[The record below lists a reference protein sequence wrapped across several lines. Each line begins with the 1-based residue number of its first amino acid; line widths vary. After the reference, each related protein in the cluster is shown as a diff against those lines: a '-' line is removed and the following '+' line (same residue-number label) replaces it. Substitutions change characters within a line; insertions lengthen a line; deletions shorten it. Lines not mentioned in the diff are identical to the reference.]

1 MGTHKP
7 EDIRNV
13 AIVGHGGAGKT
24 ALTEA
29 LLFDAGITTRMGK
42 VEDGNTV
49 TDFGSEEHKR
59 QISINAAMATIPY
72 KDKTIYALDTP
83 GYADFIGDMR
93 SSMRVVDA
101 AIAVLSGVHGVE
113 VQTEKAWEFAQD
125 FNIPVVFYLSKM
137 GRENADFDKVV
148 GEIQEFLSDKAMPF
162 YLPMG
167 KEAEFKGLVDVLGGK
182 AYSYAGDGSKEMT
195 ESDIPQEY
203 AEAAQAAREA
213 LVERIVEA
221 DDELMMRYLDG
232 EKIGMDELVPALR
245 EAVRTRNLFPVL
257 PGDSGHNVGVF
268 QVLDLLVNVLPAP
281 CEMAP
286 RVVLEGEKEVALA
299 PDSSGPFVAFCFKIM
314 VDPYVGKLSFLR
326 ILSGALSSDDSIYNV
341 NKEEEERIS
350 AFKVMTGKEGKDVKD
365 IVVGDI
371 IAIPKLHTTAVGDT
385 LGVKGCKFTA
395 KPIKFPEPVY
405 SLAVVPQSRGD
416 EDKLSSSL
424 HKLLE
429 EDPTLAFEKN
439 AETGDNVLSGMGDVH
454 LDIVLSRI
462 KERYGVEL
470 ETKTPKV
477 PYRETIRKPSK
488 AQGKYKKQ
496 TGGRGQYG
504 DVHIEFAPK
513 QRGEGF
519 EFVDKIVGGVVPRSY
534 IPAVEKGLKEA
545 LPKGYLAGY
554 PMVDIQASLV
564 FGSYHDVDSSEMAFK
579 IAASMSFKEAMK
591 NASPILLEPIMNVEV
606 VVPDD
611 HLGDVM
617 GDFNSRRGRIM
628 GIDAR
633 GRLQVVKAQAPLA
646 EMFRYAIILRSMT
659 SGRGN
664 FTMSYDHYE
673 EVPGEIAKKIIDLR
687 KAELEEE

>member
-1 MGTHKP
+1 MGIRKP

-29 LLFDAGITTRMGK
+29 LLFNAGVTTRMGK

-49 TDFGSEEHKR
+49 TDFGSEEQKR
-59 QISINAAMATIPY
+59 QISINAALATIPY
-72 KDKTIYALDTP
+72 KDKTIYVLDTP

-93 SSMRVVDA
+93 SSMRVVDS
-101 AIAVLSGVHGVE
+101 AIVVLSGVHGVE
-113 VQTEKAWEFAQD
+113 VQTEKAWEFGED
-125 FNIPVVFYLSKM
+125 FNIPMVFYLSKM

-148 GEIQEFLSDKAMPF
+148 GEIQEYLSDKAMPF

-167 KEAEFKGLVDVLGGK
+167 KESSFKGVIDILGGK
-182 AYSYAGDGSKEMT
+182 AYSYPGDGSKEMT
-195 ESDIPQEY
+195 EGEIPAEY
-203 AEAAQAAREA
+203 AEAVQAAREA

-232 EKIGMDELVPALR
+232 DVISMEELVPALR
-245 EAVRTRNLFPVL
+245 NAVRTRSLFPIL
-257 PGDSGHNVGVF
+257 PGDSAHNVGVF
-268 QVLDLLVNVLPAP
+268 QVLELLVNAIPAS
-281 CEMAP
+281 CEMPP
-286 RVVLEGEKEVALA
+286 RIVLSGDEEVPLP
-299 PDSSGPFVAFCFKIM
+299 PDPAGPFVAFCFKIM

-326 ILSGALSSDDSIYNV
+326 VLSGSLSSDSPIYNV
-341 NKEEEERIS
+341 NKDEEERIS
-350 AFKVMTGKEGKDVKD
+350 AFKVMTGKEGKDVKEV
-365 IVVGDI
+365 VVGDI
-371 IAIPKLHTTAVGDT
+371 IAIPKLHSTAVADT

-395 KPIKFPEPVY
+395 KPIQFPKPVY
-405 SLAVVPQSRGD
+405 SLAVIPQSRGD

-439 AETGDNVLSGMGDVH
+439 VETGDNVLSGMGDVH
-454 LDIVLSRI
+454 LGIVLSRI
-462 KERYGVEL
+462 KERYGVDL

-513 QRGEGF
+513 ERGEGF
-519 EFVDKIVGGVVPRSY
+519 EFVDKVVGGVVPKSY

-545 LPKGYLAGY
+545 LPKGYIAGF
-554 PMVDIQASLV
+554 PMVDVQASLV

-579 IAASMSFKEAMK
+579 IAASMAFKEAMK

-673 EVPGEIAKKIIDLR
+673 EVPAEISKKIIDQR
-687 KAELEEE
+687 KTELEEE

>member
-1 MGTHKP
+1 MVRMGTHKP

-371 IAIPKLHTTAVGDT
+371 IAIPKLHTTAVG
-385 LGVKGCKFTA
+385 
-395 KPIKFPEPVY
+395 
-405 SLAVVPQSRGD
+405 
-416 EDKLSSSL
+416 
-424 HKLLE
+424 
-429 EDPTLAFEKN
+429 
-439 AETGDNVLSGMGDVH
+439 
-454 LDIVLSRI
+454 
-462 KERYGVEL
+462 
-470 ETKTPKV
+470 
-477 PYRETIRKPSK
+477 
-488 AQGKYKKQ
+488 
-496 TGGRGQYG
+496 
-504 DVHIEFAPK
+504 
-513 QRGEGF
+513 
-519 EFVDKIVGGVVPRSY
+519 
-534 IPAVEKGLKEA
+534 
-545 LPKGYLAGY
+545 
-554 PMVDIQASLV
+554 
-564 FGSYHDVDSSEMAFK
+564 
-579 IAASMSFKEAMK
+579 
-591 NASPILLEPIMNVEV
+591 ILLELRGASLPQNPLNFRSLFTASRWFLRV
-606 VVPDD
+606 
-611 HLGDVM
+611 GVM
-617 GDFNSRRGRIM
+617 RTSF
-628 GIDAR
+628 
-633 GRLQVVKAQAPLA
+633 LPL
-646 EMFRYAIILRSMT
+646 FISCLKKILRWLLKKTRKPEIMSFPAWEMCIWI
-659 SGRGN
+659 SCFPESRNVMEWSWKQKRPRSPIGKLYGNLLRPRGN
-664 FTMSYDHYE
+664 TRNKPAAGGNMGMS
-673 EVPGEIAKKIIDLR
+673 ILNLLQNS
-687 KAELEEE
+687 AEKVLSL